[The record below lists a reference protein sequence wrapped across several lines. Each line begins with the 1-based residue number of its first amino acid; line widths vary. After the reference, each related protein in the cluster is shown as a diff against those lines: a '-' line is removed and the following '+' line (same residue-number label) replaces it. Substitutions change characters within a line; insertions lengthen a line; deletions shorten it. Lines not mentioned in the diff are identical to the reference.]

1 MAVGNSYST
10 DEDTALVVTAAGV
23 LDNDSD
29 VDGNPMTAILV
40 SGTAHGTLS
49 LGADGGFTFT
59 PVANYNGP
67 DSFTYKANDG
77 VTDSNVVTVSLTINA
92 VNDAPVAV
100 ADSYSTNED
109 TPLTV
114 AAPGLLA
121 NDSDVE
127 GGALTA
133 IKMANPAHGTV
144 TVNANGSFT
153 YVANDGS
160 VNSATVTVTLT
171 VNAVNDA
178 PVAVGDSYSVTAN
191 ATLTV
196 AAPGVLT
203 NDSDIDSPSIT
214 AALVGSPTHGTLT
227 LNANG
232 SFTYTPAANYSGP
245 DSFTYR
251 ASDGLALS
259 NVATVTI
266 TVNAVSG
273 LVAAYSFGE
282 GAGTTVADASGRGNN
297 GTILNATWTAAGRYG
312 GALLFNGTNAWI
324 TVPDNSSLSLATGMT
339 LEAWVQPTSASS
351 NAYRS
356 IILKERP
363 SGLSYSLYS
372 NNSSRRSSTYINLGA
387 TMLRLYVNGALVT
400 SKSVPGSLVTSG
412 GALRIGGNSVWGE
425 WFMGYIDEVRIYNRA
440 LSAGEIQTDM
450 NAPIVP

>member
-1 MAVGNSYST
+1 
-10 DEDTALVVTAAGV
+10 
-23 LDNDSD
+23 
-29 VDGNPMTAILV
+29 
-40 SGTAHGTLS
+40 
-49 LGADGGFTFT
+49 
-59 PVANYNGP
+59 
-67 DSFTYKANDG
+67 
-77 VTDSNVVTVSLTINA
+77 
-92 VNDAPVAV
+92 
-100 ADSYSTNED
+100 
-109 TPLTV
+109 
-114 AAPGLLA
+114 
-121 NDSDVE
+121 
-127 GGALTA
+127 
-133 IKMANPAHGTV
+133 
-144 TVNANGSFT
+144 
-153 YVANDGS
+153 S

-387 TMLRLYVNGALVT
+387 GDQSVQGTASLPSNSWTHLAATYDGTMLRLYVNGALVT